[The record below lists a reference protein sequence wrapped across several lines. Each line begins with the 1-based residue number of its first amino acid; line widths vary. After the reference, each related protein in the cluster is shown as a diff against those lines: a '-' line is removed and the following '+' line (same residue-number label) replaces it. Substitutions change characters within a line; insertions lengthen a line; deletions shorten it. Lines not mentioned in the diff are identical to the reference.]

1 MNFLISALV
10 AVLVLAGCA
19 STSQAPVASRQP
31 VVHEKPLTTT
41 HAAPEAPQAGYYTV
55 KKGDTLYAI
64 ALDNGQDYKDIAAWN
79 NLENPNLIRVGQSLR
94 VAPPEGA
101 APVAE
106 GRPVMAPVKVE
117 RVESRPLTAPVG
129 NNTETFKREP
139 RGGKQ
144 AYSDALWAQVQQGTA
159 KAAEAAEAAAA
170 TAESPVEK
178 PADKPAD
185 KPAPPPAPAPAPAVV
200 EEGIDWAWPAQGK
213 LTGSYSEGGNK
224 GIDIAGKTGQPVL
237 AAANGKVTLVSSALR
252 GYGNLVVIKHNTS
265 FLSVYAHNSKILVKE
280 GQAVTK
286 GMQIAEV
293 GSSDADQPKV
303 HFEIRKQGKPVDPMQ
318 FLPRR

>member
-1 MNFLISALV
+1 MNFLFSALA
-10 AVLVLAGCA
+10 AVLLLAGCA

-31 VVHEKPLTTT
+31 VVHEKPLATA
-41 HAAPEAPQAGYYTV
+41 HAVPETPQAGYYTV

-79 NLENPNLIRVGQSLR
+79 NLDNPNLIRVGQSLR

-101 APVAE
+101 AAVAE
-106 GRPVMAPVKVE
+106 TRPVMAPVRVE

-129 NNTETFKREP
+129 NNTESFKREP

-144 AYSDALWAQVQQGTA
+144 VYSDALWAQVQQGAA
-159 KAAEAAEAAAA
+159 KVAEAAEAAADTPA
-170 TAESPVEK
+170 EK
-178 PADKPAD
+178 PADKPV
-185 KPAPPPAPAPAPAVV
+185 PAPAPAPIAV

-318 FLPRR
+318 FLPKR